1 MTHHDVVE
9 AGEGD
14 ELPGSDPTVAPLV
27 REIAALARVLSAPVG
42 EAGGVVDVLD
52 RVVRAARTMVE
63 GAEVVSVALRPD
75 AGGFSTPAMTD
86 ELAARLDQTQYE
98 VGEGPCLSATD
109 AAGLG
114 LAHHPDLALRDQVR
128 DDEAAT
134 GSRDGGAAWPSWAPR
149 AVELGIRSVLST
161 GILPDADPPRQ
172 AALNCYSSTPHGLHH
187 ADRDTALLLASF
199 AGVALHHT
207 AARTAAELQA
217 AHLREALS
225 TRDVIGQAK
234 GILMERRGCDADT
247 AFETLRNASQ
257 HLNIKLRDIAHTLV
271 HRRSEL

>member
-1 MTHHDVVE
+1 MTQRDLAE

-14 ELPGSDPTVAPLV
+14 ELPVGDPTVAPLV

-42 EAGGVVDVLD
+42 EAGGIVDVLD
-52 RVVRAARTMVE
+52 RVVRAAATMVE
-63 GAEVVSVALRPD
+63 GAEIVSVTLRLD
-75 AGGFSTPAMTD
+75 DGGFSTPAATD
-86 ELAARLDQTQYE
+86 ELAARLDRTQYD
-98 VGEGPCLSATD
+98 VGEGPALSATD

-114 LAHHPDLALRDQVR
+114 LAHHPDLAMRDQVH
-128 DDEAAT
+128 DEEAAT
-134 GSRDGGAAWPSWAPR
+134 GSGGGTAWPSWAPR

-172 AALNCYSSTPHGLHH
+172 AALNCYSTTPHGLDH

-207 AARTAAELQA
+207 AARTAAELRA

-234 GILMERRGCDADT
+234 GILMERRGYDADT